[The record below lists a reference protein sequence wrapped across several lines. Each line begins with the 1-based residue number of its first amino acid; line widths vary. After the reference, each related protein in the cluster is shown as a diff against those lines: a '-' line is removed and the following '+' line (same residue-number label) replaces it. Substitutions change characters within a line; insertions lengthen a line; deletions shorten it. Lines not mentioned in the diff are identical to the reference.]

1 MDSNFKILYAMLVM
15 IYVIDARVNISDISI
30 ITVKNVYNHCTMDN
44 ISIFEAINLLKSD
57 VLENRGYI

>member
-1 MDSNFKILYAMLVM
+1 MLLM
-15 IYVIDARVNISDISI
+15 SRVNISDISI

-44 ISIFEAINLLKSD
+44 ISKFEAINLLKSD